1 MTWALEDFQNMRQL
15 IAAANRIV
23 AALER
28 AHPAPPEPAKEA
40 DDSPP
45 FSPEA
50 AKDFAARGFERVNRP
65 APPAVASGERS
76 LGHES
81 AVRYMHFHEGIRQ
94 QATVVPVIVREVA
107 PAKKRRGRK

>member
-65 APPAVASGERS
+65 APPAVAIGERS
-76 LGHES
+76 LGHADE
-81 AVRYMHFHEGIRQ
+81 
-94 QATVVPVIVREVA
+94 
-107 PAKKRRGRK
+107 